1 MKAAVCYEYGKP
13 LVIDDLVLAP
23 PQAGEV
29 KVKIKACAICHSDIT
44 YADGGWGGR
53 PPQVFGHEAAGVVM
67 ETGPGVHTVK
77 TTDRVLVTL
86 LRSCGHC
93 GICESG
99 RLSICETRFPL
110 DREARMHNGEG
121 TVIKQ
126 GLRTG
131 AFAEYTVV
139 DQSQVAVIPE
149 DLPFDV
155 ASLLS
160 CGVITGFGAVVNTAR
175 LPANAS
181 AGVIGCGGVGLNAV
195 QGAAFAGAFP
205 LVAIDVVDSK
215 LETAKAFGATHCINS
230 SAVDARESV
239 DAIVEKYG
247 AGKYGGGK
255 RGLEYVFTAVGNPRA
270 IEQGLALLAPAGTL
284 TIVGMPPT
292 GDLVSFDA
300 TDMAGAGQ
308 RILGSKMGSTRLRTD
323 IPRLIALYR
332 NGRLKLDELISNRY
346 PLEEINRAI
355 DDVRE
360 DKVLRNVIVFE

>member
-1 MKAAVCYEYGKP
+1 MKAAVCYEFGKP
-13 LVIDDLVLAP
+13 LVIDELDLAP
-23 PQAGEV
+23 PLAGEV
-29 KVKIKACAICHSDIT
+29 RVKIAACAICHSDIT

-53 PPQVFGHEAAGVVM
+53 PPQVFGHEAAGVVE
-67 ETGPGVHTVK
+67 ETGPGVHSVVAGE
-77 TTDRVLVTL
+77 RVLVTL

-93 GICESG
+93 GPCEHG
-99 RLSICETRFPL
+99 RLNICETRFPL

-121 TVIKQ
+121 VVIKQ

-160 CGVITGFGAVVNTAR
+160 CGVITGFGAVVNTAQ
-175 LPANAS
+175 LPANA
-181 AGVIGCGGVGLNAV
+181 ATGVVGCGGVGLNAV

-205 LVAIDVVDSK
+205 LVAVDVVERK
-215 LETAKAFGATHCINS
+215 LEIAATFGATHRINS
-230 SAVDARESV
+230 ATVNARETV
-239 DAIVEKYG
+239 DQITA
-247 AGKYGGGK
+247 K
-255 RGLEYVFTAVGNPRA
+255 RGLEYVFTAAGSVKA
-270 IEQGLALLAPAGTL
+270 IEQGLALLAPGGTL

-300 TDMAGAGQ
+300 TDMANAGQ
-308 RILGSKMGSTRLRTD
+308 RILGSKMGSTRLRVD
-323 IPRLIALYR
+323 IPRLIALYQ

-346 PLEEINRAI
+346 PLEEINQAI
-355 DDVRE
+355 DDVRR

>member
-1 MKAAVCYEYGKP
+1 MKAAVCYEFGKP
-13 LVIDDLVLAP
+13 LVIDELDLAP
-23 PQAGEV
+23 PLAGEV
-29 KVKIKACAICHSDIT
+29 RVKIAACAICHSDIT

-53 PPQVFGHEAAGVVM
+53 PPQVFGHEAAGVVE
-67 ETGPGVHTVK
+67 ETGPGVHSVLAGE
-77 TTDRVLVTL
+77 RVLVTL

-93 GICESG
+93 GPCENG
-99 RLSICETRFPL
+99 RLNICETRFPL

-121 TVIKQ
+121 VVIKQ

-160 CGVITGFGAVVNTAR
+160 CGVITGFGAVVNTAQ
-175 LPANAS
+175 LPANA
-181 AGVIGCGGVGLNAV
+181 ATGVVGCGGVGLNAV

-205 LVAIDVVDSK
+205 LVAVDIVERK
-215 LETAKAFGATHCINS
+215 LEIAVTFGATHRINS
-230 SAVDARESV
+230 AKVNARESV
-239 DAIVEKYG
+239 DQITA
-247 AGKYGGGK
+247 K
-255 RGLEYVFTAVGNPRA
+255 RGLEYVFTAAGSPKA
-270 IEQGLALLAPAGTL
+270 IEQGLALLAPGGTL

-300 TDMAGAGQ
+300 TDMANAGQ
-308 RILGSKMGSTRLRTD
+308 RILGSKMGSTRLRVD
-323 IPRLIALYR
+323 IPRLIALYQ

-346 PLEEINRAI
+346 PLEEINQAI
-355 DDVRE
+355 DDVRR
-360 DKVLRNVIVFE
+360 DRVLRNVIVFE